1 MDVVE
6 DHLENLRKEFQDS
19 FVKRDYF
26 ETLEYKLTR
35 KVNEIERQ
43 NQLFTIEFNSI
54 KAQAK
59 SENMNINELKTQVFE
74 QNSLIEEVQQNV
86 ISLEHALKN
95 RVNFGPV

>member
-35 KVNEIERQ
+35 KVNEIER
-43 NQLFTIEFNSI
+43 
-54 KAQAK
+54 
-59 SENMNINELKTQVFE
+59 
-74 QNSLIEEVQQNV
+74 
-86 ISLEHALKN
+86 
-95 RVNFGPV
+95 